1 MADNKLASRL
11 AETITKSEMA
21 AHKKRKSMPRPRS
34 ISEVSEERTKEK
46 VFEAMAPSTGSPP
59 LDRII
64 KGFVPGH
71 LYTLTGDE
79 NVGKTS
85 LACNFA
91 VQVAKQGRKV
101 LYFAL
106 EPENTVVDY
115 IASVRFNKEFGD
127 LGPGEISYD
136 DGNIHIYGKKDV
148 ANIEQ
153 LVEIIEALPKYDLIL
168 IDHVGYF
175 VTDLRGNLQEQANII
190 KKLAGLTKSKKC
202 AIMMIAHL
210 RKRDKNTK
218 KKRTIMS
225 DDIAGSAAFKQD
237 STEVLIVT
245 RDYEDNESETMTYA
259 NTGTLHVAKTKCGPN
274 GSVNV
279 KFYTKMARID
289 IEGNSIEDAMDNL
302 EGRMEGSEL
311 DMEDTGDGFA
321 EQDSF
326 DIFLD

>member
-1 MADNKLASRL
+1 MPNNDIASRL
-11 AETITKSEMA
+11 ASTLTKSEIS
-21 AHKKRKSMPRPRS
+21 AHKKRKAMPLPRS
-34 ISEVSEERTKEK
+34 IKEVSKERTKEK
-46 VFEAMAPSTGSPP
+46 MLEAMAPSTGSSG

-71 LYTLTGDE
+71 LYTMTGDE

-91 VQVAKQGRKV
+91 VNIAKQGKKV

-115 IASVRFNKEFGD
+115 IASIRFDKKFDD
-127 LGPGEISYD
+127 LLPEEISYD
-136 DGNIHIYGKKDV
+136 DGNIHVYGKKDV
-148 ANIEQ
+148 TTVEN
-153 LVEIIEALPKYDLIL
+153 LVEIIEALERYDLII
-168 IDHVGYF
+168 IDHIGYF
-175 VTDLRGNLQEQANII
+175 VTDLRGNIQEQANII

-210 RKRDKNTK
+210 RKRTSNTK

-245 RDYEDNESETMTYA
+245 RDFEDDESETMTYA
-259 NTGTLHVAKTKCGPN
+259 DTGILHVAKTKCGPN
-274 GSVNV
+274 GSVSV
-279 KFYTKMARID
+279 KFQPKKARID
-289 IEGNSIEDAMDNL
+289 IEGNSWLDSMSTL

-311 DMEDTGDGFA
+311 DYEDDGQDDMFGDSWI
-321 EQDSF
+321 D
-326 DIFLD
+326 